1 MDKFLESLFNYIVNI
16 FLLIIYIVVFIFYSI
31 GIKTLNAELIAKEN
45 AGWGAVKLLS
55 YNNYS
60 PIYYFLFAI
69 ILGLSGALLISLSV
83 MTLKGSYSNIYDMI
97 IGIVIISILVLLLI
111 SVIKLIMIPILRL
124 IFTVVVMG
132 VVILGG
138 TK

>member
-111 SVIKLIMIPILRL
+111 SVIKLIIIPILRL

>member
-16 FLLIIYIVVFIFYSI
+16 ILLIIYIAVFIFYST
-31 GIKTLNAELIAKEN
+31 GIKTLNAELIVKEN

-55 YNNYS
+55 YNDYS

-69 ILGLSGALLISLSV
+69 ILGLSGALLILI
-83 MTLKGSYSNIYDMI
+83 TLKGSYGSIYDVI

-124 IFTVVVMG
+124 IFTVVVIG
-132 VVILGG
+132 IVILGG